1 MEITQKSAT
10 VGFPRF
16 ILLRRIPRS
25 LLRGASFVYTGGVNG
40 FKKFFFYVTNNEEV
54 SRHEEGFD
62 VAFFI
67 VNTIALVVGT
77 ALFMFNNEP
86 QWIAVLVIEYTWAL
100 DNMRH
105 NRP

>member
-1 MEITQKSAT
+1 MHKWFRYI
-10 VGFPRF
+10 
-16 ILLRRIPRS
+16 
-25 LLRGASFVYTGGVNG
+25 
-40 FKKFFFYVTNNEEV
+40 TNNEEV

-67 VNTIALVVGT
+67 INTIALIVGST
-77 ALFMFNNEP
+77 LFIHYDEP